1 MNTRKFFKRK
11 IKYFENFRKCIYA
24 FGFESSMKSWDDAQV
39 RKSQFLFLKVKHL
52 KLGPKSSINFQEIL
66 PRKCHLY

>member
-1 MNTRKFFKRK
+1 MNTPKPFKLK
-11 IKYFENFRKCIYA
+11 IKYFGNFQKCIYA

-39 RKSQFLFLKVKHL
+39 RKGQFEFLKVKHL
-52 KLGPKSSINFQEIL
+52 TLMPKSSINFQEIL